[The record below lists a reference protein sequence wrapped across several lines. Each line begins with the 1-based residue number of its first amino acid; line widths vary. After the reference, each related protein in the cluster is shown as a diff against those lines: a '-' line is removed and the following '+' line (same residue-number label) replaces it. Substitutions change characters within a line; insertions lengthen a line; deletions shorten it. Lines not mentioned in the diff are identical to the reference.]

1 MRHVRLALPAA
12 VLLAAC
18 TSGPPRSSDAQSANP
33 TQTGPSAVSTSAQ
46 PMPMLA
52 PGITPEEL
60 RRRVAQ
66 FAPATLDFDDSTLQ
80 PWEKQVLAKLVEA
93 SRVLHDIFFIQVSP
107 KNPDYLAQLRSQQ
120 GAGKDAALE
129 YFDIMVGPWDRLEH
143 MQPFLAVGPKPQG
156 AGFYPPD
163 LTQAELEAWIRA
175 HPAAKDAFTGYFT
188 VIERKDGGLVAVPY
202 SRAYHDQLT
211 RAADLLRQAAKL
223 SRNASLSDFLNK
235 RADAFL
241 SDDYYASDVAWM
253 DLTGSRIEPTIGP
266 YEVYEDGLM
275 GYKAAFESF
284 ITVEDPAASAELA
297 RLKGELPNLEARLPL
312 DARYRNPNRPFESP
326 IRVVDVAYTAGDARR
341 GVQTTAFNLPNDA
354 RVIERKGS
362 KKVMLRNVSQAKFDK
377 VLTPI
382 AQTVLEPDL
391 AATIG
396 FKPWFTNVV
405 MHELA
410 HGLGPHAITVGGEKT
425 TVNQALRDRYSAI
438 EEAKADVTGLHNLTV
453 LREKGLYDQDFVD
466 RAFVS
471 HLADLFRGTR
481 FGAGEAHGM
490 ANLIQFNYLWDKGA
504 IRYDAATGKF
514 GGKVEDL
521 IAANRDLAHDL
532 LTIEALGDYAAAGQ
546 FIQRYGTIRPEMR
559 ATLDRLKAIPVD
571 IRPHFAVLDKMK
583 GW

>member
-1 MRHVRLALPAA
+1 MRHVRLVLPAA
-12 VLLAAC
+12 ALLAAC
-18 TSGPPRSSDAQSANP
+18 TSGAPPSPDAQAANSAR
-33 TQTGPSAVSTSAQ
+33 TGPAAATSTR

-60 RRRVAQ
+60 RARVAQ
-66 FAPATLDFDDSTLQ
+66 FAPATLDFDATTLQ
-80 PWEKQVLAKLVEA
+80 PWEKQVLAKLVDA
-93 SRVLHDIFFIQVSP
+93 SRVLHDVYFVQVSP

-120 GAGKDAALE
+120 GAGKDAALD

-143 MQPFLAVGPKPQG
+143 MQPFLAVGAKPKG

-163 LTQAELEAWIRA
+163 LTQQELEAWIQA
-175 HPAAKDAFTGYFT
+175 HPADKDAFTGYFT
-188 VIERKDGGLVAVPY
+188 VIQRKDRGLVAVPY
-202 SRAYHDQLT
+202 SKAYHDKLEE
-211 RAADLLRQAAKL
+211 AAGLLREAAKL

-235 RADAFL
+235 RAAAFL

-253 DLTGSRIEPTIGP
+253 DITGSRVEPTIGP
-266 YEVYEDGLM
+266 YEVYEDELA

-284 ITVEDPAASAELA
+284 ITVADPAAGAELE
-297 RLKGELPNLEARLPL
+297 RLKGELPNLERSLPL
-312 DARYRNPNRPFESP
+312 DDRYKNPNRPFESP

-382 AQTVLEPDL
+382 AQAVLEPAL
-391 AATIG
+391 AADIG

-410 HGLGPHAITVGGEKT
+410 HGLGPHAITLRSGEKT
-425 TVNQALRDRYSAI
+425 TVNKALRDRYSAI

-453 LREKGLYDQDFVD
+453 LQQKGVYDKDFVE

-504 IRYDAATGKF
+504 IRYDPATGKF
-514 GGKVEDL
+514 GGKVDDL
-521 IAANRDLAHDL
+521 IAANRDLARDL
-532 LTIEALGDYAAAGQ
+532 LTMEAVGDYAAAGELMQ
-546 FIQRYGTIRPEMR
+546 KHGTVRPEMQS
-559 ATLDRLKAIPVD
+559 ALDRLKAIPVD
-571 IRPHFAVLDKMK
+571 IRPHFAVLEKMK
-583 GW
+583 SW